1 MGLLEGSLDRLLA
14 SPKLPAGAAGRRY
27 LHQANAVGTAPSGY
41 KRQNFMTD
49 FSPGGVHTGIPSS
62 REVSSP
68 LTVTVKHRIGLNYKF
83 FREHSSQG
91 WGQYKKG
98 KLVLYSQLLRGP

>member
-1 MGLLEGSLDRLLA
+1 MGLLKGNLDRLLA

-41 KRQNFMTD
+41 KRQNLMTD

-68 LTVTVKHRIGLNYKF
+68 LTVTVKHRI
-83 FREHSSQG
+83 
-91 WGQYKKG
+91 
-98 KLVLYSQLLRGP
+98 